1 MLSRSSRSRF
11 LKRIWI
17 WIQRFFNLNWQLK
30 VDDRKKSSGLQLT
43 TLQMYRMDMLRAS
56 QENFTCQVLRFPP
69 RSKQWEHLYE
79 SFTCNVSHVTYGK
92 LMGSV
97 YNSITLCIVWSSTNR
112 LLNEYISFPQWD
124 DDALLASVVHQLSYD
139 IWINMPKLCVT

>member
-1 MLSRSSRSRF
+1 MLSSSRRSRF

-30 VDDRKKSSGLQLT
+30 VDDRKKSSGLQLSM
-43 TLQMYRMDMLRAS
+43 LQMYRMDMLRAS

-112 LLNEYISFPQWD
+112 LLNEYISETFLKDNRNTNISEFCCSSIVLWY
-124 DDALLASVVHQLSYD
+124 L
-139 IWINMPKLCVT
+139 N